1 MAPRRALAHYAAR
14 AVLEHVL
21 ARHGITFRQQISPA
35 RRAALTARAA
45 RTPGDLVT
53 QVQGYLKADPAGIR
67 ATLDELLAKQLLVA
81 HGAYRVLRPAV
92 GRHLLSWV
100 RETRRG

>member
-1 MAPRRALAHYAAR
+1 M
-14 AVLEHVL
+14 EHVL
-21 ARHGITFRQQISPA
+21 ARRGITFRQQIFL
-35 RRAALTARAA
+35 RAALTVGVA

-53 QVQGYLKADPAGIR
+53 QVQGYLKADPADIR

-92 GRHLLSWV
+92 GRHPLPWV
-100 RETRRG
+100 RETRRD

>member
-1 MAPRRALAHYAAR
+1 MAPRLALAPYAACG
-14 AVLEHVL
+14 VLEHVL
-21 ARHGITFRQQISPA
+21 ARDGITFQQQISLC
-35 RRAALTARAA
+35 AALTAGAA

-53 QVQGYLKADPAGIR
+53 QVQGYLKADPADIR
-67 ATLDELLAKQLLVA
+67 ATLDDPLAKQLLVA

-92 GRHLLSWV
+92 GRHPLPWV